1 MTRLFFAIFRAI
13 SRLTMKTSELRSRFL
28 TYFEKNGHRKVA
40 SSSVVGPADDPTVMW
55 TNSGMIQF
63 KDVFLGKE
71 IRDYSRAASSQKCL
85 RAGGKHNDLDQVG
98 FTARHHTF
106 FEMLGNFSF
115 GDYFKADA
123 IRFAWDLVTGPLDEG
138 KLGIDP
144 TRLWVTVFDGEG
156 GLPADTEAEELW
168 KAVGVAPERIRRY
181 GKKDNFWQM
190 GDTGPCGPCSEIF
203 YDRGEDYPGDATPN
217 GEGDRVMEIWN
228 LVFMQYVRD
237 AEGNLSPL
245 PKPSIDTGMGLERTA
260 AILQGKDSNYEID
273 LFEPIFDAIREL
285 DPYLNGNFAP
295 GRTEPEKRVIRREI
309 ATSRNKSFGGHTFKT
324 AEQVIADHI
333 RAATFMTYDGVVP
346 SNEGRGYV
354 LRKIVRRAL
363 RFGKKLGIEGTFF
376 AGLVPSVVAAMGDAY
391 PELRSE
397 ASRIA
402 KTLGREE
409 QQFSVTLNAGLRQLE
424 ACDISNRVLS
434 GTDIFKLY
442 DTFGFPADLITDWCN
457 EKNIM
462 MDFDG
467 FQKALAEQKAKGRAA
482 LKTHDQRLSGDFTM
496 LAELPATEFLGYQTT
511 ESDAKVLALFDAA
524 NKRVASLSGE
534 GSVLLDRTPFYAM
547 GGGQVGDT
555 GILRFDGGAA
565 AVLDCTTPAPK
576 RSLHKVQVSGELK
589 EGAPLH
595 AVVDPERR
603 ARIRAHHTA
612 THLLHAA
619 LREVLGTHV
628 KQAGSVVDADRLR
641 FDFTHFAPIEPE
653 QMAEI
658 ERLVNEQTLL
668 SKPTHLA
675 EMSIDDA
682 LASGA
687 MALFGEKYGDRVRVM
702 SVPGFSVELCGGTH
716 VANTGEIGLVKVT
729 SESAVAS
736 GVRRLEAVAGAAAL
750 ELLQQD
756 EALISTL
763 SRQANANRDALG
775 TLIHTKDTRIAQLE
789 RELKEAKLKAASSGG
804 TAEKVEQVNGFTVV
818 TASVDG
824 LEGNALRELMDQVR
838 TRHQNA
844 VIALASKVADDKLAM
859 LVSVSSGL
867 NADAGALLKL
877 MAPHIDGRGGGKK
890 DLAQGGGTK
899 PEGIPAAFEA
909 LKAAL

>member
-1 MTRLFFAIFRAI
+1 
-13 SRLTMKTSELRSRFL
+13 MKTSELRQCFL

-71 IRDYSRAASSQKCL
+71 NRDYTRATSSQKCL

-144 TRLWVTVFDGEG
+144 SRLWVTVFDGEG
-156 GLPADTEAEELW
+156 GLPADTEAEGLW
-168 KAVGVAPERIRRY
+168 KAAGVAPERIKRY

-203 YDRGEDYPGDATPN
+203 YDRGEHYPGDATPN

-260 AILQGKDSNYEID
+260 SILQGKDSNYEID
-273 LFEPIFDAIREL
+273 LFEPIFDAIWNVAKVKPE
-285 DPYLNGNFAP
+285 DHTEHTN
-295 GRTEPEKRVIRREI
+295 RT
-309 ATSRNKSFGGHTFKT
+309 AS
-324 AEQVIADHI
+324 QVIADHI
-333 RAATFMTYDGVVP
+333 RAATFMTFDGVVP

-376 AGLVPSVVAAMGDAY
+376 ADLVPAVVDAMGDAY
-391 PELRSE
+391 PELGPE
-397 ASRIA
+397 HGRIWKVLA
-402 KTLGREE
+402 REE
-409 QQFSVTLNAGLRQLE
+409 HQFSVTLNAGLKQLE
-424 ACDISNRVLS
+424 ACDVS
-434 GTDIFKLY
+434 GGTVFGVDIFKLY
-442 DTFGFPADLITDWCN
+442 DTFGFPVDLVEDWAKERGLDCDL
-457 EKNIM
+457 E
-462 MDFDG
+462 G
-467 FQKALAEQKAKGRAA
+467 FQRELAGQKAKGRAA
-482 LKTHDQRLSGDFTM
+482 MKSHDQRLQGDFAV
-496 LAELPATEFLGYQTT
+496 LAELPATQFLGYEAT
-511 ESDAKVLALFDAA
+511 EADAKVLALFDAA
-524 NKRVASLSGE
+524 HKRVNTLKGE
-534 GSVLLDRTPFYAM
+534 GSVLLDRTPFYAL
-547 GGGQVGDT
+547 GGGQVGDK
-555 GILRFDGGAA
+555 GRLDPVGAIVKDCVAPA
-565 AVLDCTTPAPK
+565 AK
-576 RSLHKVQVSGELK
+576 RSLHIVDVFGEIK
-589 EGAPLH
+589 EGDTVH
-595 AVVDPERR
+595 ATVDAERR

-628 KQAGSVVDADRLR
+628 KQAGSVVDDKHLR

-653 QMAEI
+653 QLIEI
-658 ERLVNEQTLL
+658 ERLVNEQTLM

-736 GVRRLEAVAGAAAL
+736 GVRRIEAVAGAAAL
-750 ELLQQD
+750 ELLQHD
-756 EALISTL
+756 ELLLAHLA
-763 SRQANANRDALG
+763 RQANVGRDSLG
-775 TLIHTKDTRIAQLE
+775 SLITTKDTRITQLE

-804 TAEKVEQVNGFTVV
+804 TAEKVEQVNNFTVV

-844 VIALASKVADDKLAM
+844 VIALASKVAGDKLAM
-859 LVSVSSGL
+859 LVSVSAGL

-890 DLAQGGGTK
+890 DLAQGGGTR